1 MRPPAATHFVS
12 WFRSVAPY
20 IHAHNGKT
28 FVIACAGEV
37 LAGGLFTGLTHDL
50 ALLNSLGIRVVLVHG
65 ARPQI
70 DSQLEARGAKARF
83 ARGMRITNEE
93 TLECVKQAVGILRVE
108 IEAQLSVG
116 LPNSLAQIRV
126 ADGSFITAMPAGVI
140 DGLDFQYA
148 GKVRKVDVVGIQR
161 TLDNGAIVLLSPLG
175 YSPTGQVFNLA
186 MEDVAT
192 SVAIALD
199 AEKLVFLCEEEGILD
214 DDGVLLRELTA
225 RQAERFLKSSLS
237 KAGRS
242 GGNLTEET
250 LRYVECGVRACE
262 QGVARVHLVSRK
274 KDGAALLELFTR
286 QGVGTMVSEE
296 ALEMLRPAKIED
308 VGGIVALIEPLEDEG
323 VLVKRGREILET
335 EIDRFVVLDH
345 DRMITGCAGLYP
357 FPDASSAEL
366 ACLAVRPE
374 FRNRG
379 GGDRLLAEI
388 ERRAKAQDVR
398 RLFVLTTQTG
408 DWFLE
413 RGFVRSKVESLP
425 NQKRS
430 LYNYQRRSQVF
441 VKKL

>member
-1 MRPPAATHFVS
+1 MRSTSPAQFVS

-20 IHAHNGKT
+20 IHAHEDKT
-28 FVIACAGEV
+28 FVVACAGEV

-50 ALLNSLGIRVVLVHG
+50 ALLNSLDIRVVLVHG

-70 DSQLEARGAKARF
+70 DAQLAARGSKARF
-83 ARGMRITNEE
+83 ERGMRITNEE

-126 ADGSFITAMPAGVI
+126 ADGSFITAQPAGVI
-140 DGLDFQYA
+140 DGIDFQYA
-148 GKVRKVDVVGIQR
+148 GKVRKVDVVGIER
-161 TLDNGAIVLLSPLG
+161 TLDSGAIVLLSPLG
-175 YSPTGQVFNLA
+175 YSPTGKVFNLA

-199 AEKLVFLCEEEGILD
+199 AEKLVFLCEEEGMLD
-214 DDGVLLRELTA
+214 DDGSLLRELTA
-225 RQAERFLKSSLS
+225 RQAERFLRAAKTG
-237 KAGRS
+237 KAGN
-242 GGNLTEET
+242 NLSDET
-250 LRYVECGVRACE
+250 LTYVECGVHACAH
-262 QGVARVHLVSRK
+262 GVARVHLISRK
-274 KDGAALLELFTR
+274 RDGAALLELFTR
-286 QGVGTMVSEE
+286 QGVGTMISEE
-296 ALEMLRPAKIED
+296 ALETMRQATIED
-308 VGGIVALIEPLEDEG
+308 VGGVVALIEPLEEEG
-323 VLVKRGREILET
+323 VLVKRNREVLET
-335 EIDRFVVLDH
+335 EIDRFVLLDH
-345 DRMITGCAGLYP
+345 DNLITGCAALYP

-379 GGDRLLAEI
+379 GGDRLLNEI
-388 ERRAKAQDVR
+388 ERRAKAQNVK

-413 RGFVRSKVESLP
+413 RGFVPSKVESLP

>member
-1 MRPPAATHFVS
+1 MRATPPAHFVS

-20 IHAHNGKT
+20 VHAHQDKT
-28 FVIACAGEV
+28 FVIGCAGEV
-37 LAGGLFTGLTHDL
+37 LSSGLFTGLTHDL
-50 ALLNSLGIRVVLVHG
+50 ALLNSLGVRVVLVHG

-70 DSQLEARGAKARF
+70 DSQLQARGITAKF
-83 ARGMRITNEE
+83 ERGMRITNEE
-93 TLECVKQAVGILRVE
+93 TLACVKQAVGILRVE

-140 DGLDFQYA
+140 DGIDFQYA
-148 GKVRKVDVVGIQR
+148 GKVRKVDVVGIER
-161 TLDNGAIVLLSPLG
+161 TLDSGAIVLLSPLG
-175 YSPTGQVFNLA
+175 YSPTGKVFNLA

-199 AEKLVFLCEEEGILD
+199 AEKLIFLCEEDGILD
-214 DDGVLLRELTA
+214 EEGVLLRELTA
-225 RQAERFLKSSLS
+225 KEAEHFAKMSRS
-237 KAGRS
+237 KTVKTGD
-242 GGNLTEET
+242 NLTEET
-250 LRYVECGVRACE
+250 LSYVDCAVRASQ

-274 KDGAALLELFTR
+274 RDGAALLELFTR
-286 QGVGTMVSEE
+286 QGVGTMISEM
-296 ALEMLRPAKIED
+296 ALETLRQAKIED
-308 VGGIVALIEPLEDEG
+308 VGGIVALIEPLEEEG
-323 VLVKRGREILET
+323 VLVRRNREMLET

-345 DRMITGCAGLYP
+345 DNMITGCAAMYP
-357 FPDASSAEL
+357 FPDAGSAEL

-379 GGDRLLAEI
+379 GGDRLLSEI
-388 ERRAKAQDVR
+388 ERRARAQQVK

-408 DWFLE
+408 DWFIE
-413 RGFVRSKVESLP
+413 RGFVPSKVESLP

-430 LYNYQRRSQVF
+430 LYNFQRRSQVF

>member
-1 MRPPAATHFVS
+1 MRSTSPAQFVS

-20 IHAHNGKT
+20 IHAHEDKT
-28 FVIACAGEV
+28 FVVACAGEV

-50 ALLNSLGIRVVLVHG
+50 ALLNSLDIRVVLVHG

-70 DSQLEARGAKARF
+70 DAQLAARGSKARF
-83 ARGMRITNEE
+83 ERGMRITNEE

-126 ADGSFITAMPAGVI
+126 ADGSFITAQPAGVI
-140 DGLDFQYA
+140 DGIDFQYA

-161 TLDNGAIVLLSPLG
+161 TLDSGAIVLLSPLG
-175 YSPTGQVFNLA
+175 YSPTGKVFNLP

-199 AEKLVFLCEEEGILD
+199 AEKLIFLCEEEGMLD
-214 DDGVLLRELTA
+214 EDGSLMRELTA
-225 RQAERFLKSSLS
+225 RQAERFLRAAKSGKTGNNLS
-237 KAGRS
+237 D
-242 GGNLTEET
+242 ET
-250 LRYVECGVRACE
+250 LTYVEYGVRACAH
-262 QGVARVHLVSRK
+262 GVARVHLISRK
-274 KDGAALLELFTR
+274 RDGAALLELFTR
-286 QGVGTMVSEE
+286 QGVGTMISEE
-296 ALEMLRPAKIED
+296 ALETMRQATIED
-308 VGGIVALIEPLEDEG
+308 VGGVVALIEPLEEEG
-323 VLVKRGREILET
+323 VLVKRNREILET
-335 EIDRFVVLDH
+335 EIDRFVLLDH
-345 DRMITGCAGLYP
+345 DNLITGCAALYP
-357 FPDASSAEL
+357 FPDANSAEL

-379 GGDRLLAEI
+379 GGDRLLNEI
-388 ERRAKAQDVR
+388 ERRAKAQNIK

-408 DWFLE
+408 DWFIE
-413 RGFVRSKVESLP
+413 RGFAPSKIESLP

>member
-1 MRPPAATHFVS
+1 MRSTSDSRFVS

-20 IHAHNGKT
+20 VHAHQDKT
-28 FVIACAGEV
+28 FVIACAGEM
-37 LAGGLFTGLTHDL
+37 LTGGQFTGLTHDL

-70 DSQLEARGAKARF
+70 DAQLAARGAKARF
-83 ARGMRITNEE
+83 ARGMRITNEL
-93 TLECVKQAVGILRVE
+93 TLDCVKQAVGMLRVE

-140 DGLDFQYA
+140 DGVDFQYA

-175 YSPTGQVFNLA
+175 FSPTGKAFNLA

-214 DDGVLLRELTA
+214 EEGALLRELTA
-225 RQAERFLKSSLS
+225 RQAERFLKSASANGSVLS
-237 KAGRS
+237 
-242 GGNLTEET
+242 EET
-250 LRYVECGVRACE
+250 LRYVECSVRACQ

-286 QGVGTMVSEE
+286 QGVGSMVSEE
-296 ALEMLRPAKIED
+296 ALETLRSAEIED
-308 VGGIVALIEPLEDEG
+308 VGGIVALIAPLEDEG
-323 VLVKRGREILET
+323 VLVKRNREMLET

-345 DRMITGCAGLYP
+345 DHMITGCAGLYP
-357 FPDASSAEL
+357 FPDAGSAEL

-408 DWFLE
+408 DWFIE
-413 RGFVRSKVESLP
+413 HGFVPSKVEKLP
-425 NQKRS
+425 TEKRS
-430 LYNYQRRSQVF
+430 LYNYQRKSQVF

>member
-1 MRPPAATHFVS
+1 MRSTSPAQFVS

-20 IHAHNGKT
+20 IHAHEDKT
-28 FVIACAGEV
+28 FVVACAGEV

-50 ALLNSLGIRVVLVHG
+50 ALLNSLDIRVVLVHG

-70 DSQLEARGAKARF
+70 DAQLAARGSKARF
-83 ARGMRITNEE
+83 ERGMRITNEE

-126 ADGSFITAMPAGVI
+126 ADGSFITAQPAGVI
-140 DGLDFQYA
+140 DGIDFQYA
-148 GKVRKVDVVGIQR
+148 GKVRKVDVVGIER
-161 TLDNGAIVLLSPLG
+161 TLDSGAIVLLSPLG
-175 YSPTGQVFNLA
+175 YSPTGKVFNLP

-199 AEKLVFLCEEEGILD
+199 AEKLIFLCEEEGMLD
-214 DDGVLLRELTA
+214 EDGSLLRELTA
-225 RQAERFLKSSLS
+225 RQAERFLRAAKSGKTGNNLS
-237 KAGRS
+237 D
-242 GGNLTEET
+242 ET
-250 LRYVECGVRACE
+250 LTYVEYGVRACAH
-262 QGVARVHLVSRK
+262 GVARVHLISRK
-274 KDGAALLELFTR
+274 RDGAALLELFTR
-286 QGVGTMVSEE
+286 QGVGTMISEE
-296 ALEMLRPAKIED
+296 ALETMRQATIED
-308 VGGIVALIEPLEDEG
+308 VGGVVALIEPLEEEG
-323 VLVKRGREILET
+323 VLVKRNREVLET
-335 EIDRFVVLDH
+335 EIDRFTLLDH
-345 DRMITGCAGLYP
+345 DNLITGCAALYP
-357 FPDASSAEL
+357 FPDANSAEL

-379 GGDRLLAEI
+379 GGDRLLNEI
-388 ERRAKAQDVR
+388 ERRAKAQNVK

-413 RGFVRSKVESLP
+413 RGFVPSKIESMP
-425 NQKRS
+425 NHNRS

>member
-1 MRPPAATHFVS
+1 MRSPSSTHFVS

-70 DSQLEARGAKARF
+70 DGQLAARGSEAGF
-83 ARGMRITNEE
+83 SRGMRITNEE

-140 DGLDFQYA
+140 DGVDFQYA
-148 GKVRKVDVVGIQR
+148 GKVRKVDVKGIEQ
-161 TLDNGAIVLLSPLG
+161 TLENGAIVLLSPLG

-199 AEKLVFLCEEEGILD
+199 AEKLVFLCEEEGIID
-214 DDGVLLRELTA
+214 DQGALLRELTA
-225 RQAERFLKSSLS
+225 RQAERFLKTSLS
-237 KAGRS
+237 KAGRADS
-242 GGNLTEET
+242 NLCDET
-250 LRYVECGVRACE
+250 LRYVECAVRAC
-262 QGVARVHLVSRK
+262 QGGVARVHLVSRK

-296 ALEMLRPAKIED
+296 ALETMRQAEIED
-308 VGGIVALIEPLEDEG
+308 VGGIVALIEPLEEEG
-323 VLVKRGREILET
+323 VLVKRSREVLET

-345 DRMITGCAGLYP
+345 DNMITGCAGLYP
-357 FPDASSAEL
+357 FPDKSSAEL

-379 GGDRLLAEI
+379 GGDRLLSEI
-388 ERRAKAQDVR
+388 EQRARAQNIR

-408 DWFLE
+408 DWFIE
-413 RGFVRSKVESLP
+413 RGFVRSQVSSLP

-430 LYNYQRRSQVF
+430 LYNYQRRSQVY

>member
-1 MRPPAATHFVS
+1 MRSTSPAQFVS

-20 IHAHNGKT
+20 IHAHEDKT
-28 FVIACAGEV
+28 FVVACAGEV

-50 ALLNSLGIRVVLVHG
+50 ALLNSLDIRVVLVHG

-70 DSQLEARGAKARF
+70 DAQLAARGSKARF
-83 ARGMRITNEE
+83 ERGMRITNEE

-126 ADGSFITAMPAGVI
+126 ADGSFITAQPAGVI
-140 DGLDFQYA
+140 DGIDFQYA
-148 GKVRKVDVVGIQR
+148 GRVRKVDVVGIER
-161 TLDNGAIVLLSPLG
+161 TLDSGAIVLLSPLG
-175 YSPTGQVFNLA
+175 YSPTGKVFNLP

-199 AEKLVFLCEEEGILD
+199 AEKLIFLCEEEGMLD
-214 DDGVLLRELTA
+214 EDGSLMRELTA
-225 RQAERFLKSSLS
+225 RQAERFLRAA
-237 KAGRS
+237 KAGKS
-242 GGNLTEET
+242 GNNLSDET
-250 LRYVECGVRACE
+250 LTYVEYGVRACAH
-262 QGVARVHLVSRK
+262 GVARVHLISRK
-274 KDGAALLELFTR
+274 RDGAALLELFTR
-286 QGVGTMVSEE
+286 QGVGTMISEE
-296 ALEMLRPAKIED
+296 ALETMRQATIED
-308 VGGIVALIEPLEDEG
+308 VGGVVALIEPLEEEG
-323 VLVKRGREILET
+323 VLVKRNREILET
-335 EIDRFVVLDH
+335 EIDRFVLLDH
-345 DRMITGCAGLYP
+345 DNLITGCAALYP

-379 GGDRLLAEI
+379 GGDRLLNEI
-388 ERRAKAQDVR
+388 ERRAKAQSIK

-413 RGFVRSKVESLP
+413 RGFVPSKVESLP
-425 NQKRS
+425 TQKRT

>member
-1 MRPPAATHFVS
+1 MRSTAPAQFVS

-20 IHAHNGKT
+20 IHAHEDKT

-50 ALLNSLGIRVVLVHG
+50 ALLNSLDIRVVLVHG

-70 DSQLEARGAKARF
+70 DAQLAARGAKARF

-140 DGLDFQYA
+140 DGVDFQYA
-148 GKVRKVDVVGIQR
+148 GKVRKVDVEGIQR
-161 TLDNGAIVLLSPLG
+161 TLDSGAIVLLSPLG
-175 YSPTGQVFNLA
+175 YSPTGKVFNLA

-199 AEKLVFLCEEEGILD
+199 AEKLIFLCEEEGILD
-214 DDGVLLRELTA
+214 EDGSLVRELTA
-225 RQAERFLKSSLS
+225 RQAERFLKSAHS
-237 KAGRS
+237 GRA
-242 GGNLTEET
+242 GGNLSEET
-250 LRYVECGVRACE
+250 LTYAECAVRACQ

-274 KDGAALLELFTR
+274 RDGAALLELFTR

-296 ALEMLRPAKIED
+296 ALETLRQATIED

-323 VLVKRGREILET
+323 VLVKRSREVLET
-335 EIDRFVVLDH
+335 EIDRFVLLDH
-345 DRMITGCAGLYP
+345 DRMITGCAALYP

-379 GGDRLLAEI
+379 GGDRLLSEI
-388 ERRAKAQDVR
+388 ERRAKAQHIR

-408 DWFLE
+408 DWFIE
-413 RGFVRSKVESLP
+413 RGFVPSKVVSLP